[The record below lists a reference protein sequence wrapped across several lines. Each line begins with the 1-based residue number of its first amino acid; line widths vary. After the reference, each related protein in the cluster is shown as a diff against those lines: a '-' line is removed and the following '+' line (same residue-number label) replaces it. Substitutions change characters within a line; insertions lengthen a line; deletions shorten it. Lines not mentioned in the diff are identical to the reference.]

1 MTRIVTSTYRY
12 KPPPRKREAVDE
24 RRACASYASSRM
36 LVHDNWAV
44 VRVTPSAAD
53 PGYPRFDGERR

>member
-1 MTRIVTSTYRY
+1 MTRIVTTHYRY
-12 KPPPRKREAVDE
+12 KPPPRKRKEG

-36 LVHDNWAV
+36 LVHDNLAV